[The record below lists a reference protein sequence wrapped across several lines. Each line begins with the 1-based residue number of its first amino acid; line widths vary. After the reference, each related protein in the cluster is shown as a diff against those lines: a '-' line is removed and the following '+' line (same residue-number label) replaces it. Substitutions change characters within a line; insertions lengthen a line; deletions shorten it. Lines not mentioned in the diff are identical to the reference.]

1 MQVHKPKSTMNND
14 NHDSELSSW
23 IENYNN
29 EISLGQYVATR
40 RQQGENETLYD
51 YVMATPPQQAEFD
64 SVMKFLQASQQLTEP
79 TTEFVLGKPYEF
91 VQPVTGLPQ
100 QVDPQPAVKLFQQ
113 PVTTPPPPPQ
123 QAEDAL
129 WIPKPPQHQSDYMP
143 PLEPGLVEPS
153 VFNNNHHY
161 FTAPAVHN
169 SPWAVSPFPSSTAP
183 IYYEPAVETEPTPVV
198 ATVEEAEPTS
208 VVIAVEETKEKGSTS
223 VVKEENQAE
232 EQDDGSEPLAK
243 RIRRNKSHCGS
254 ERIDKASLLEET
266 FRYLKSLQYQVNML
280 SLGGKMRMSMA
291 MGMNMAM
298 VPFPAFVPV
307 STLQHSANTAA
318 QLPTV
323 ANINGHYLGFYPQGY
338 LQDDNNATLQPRT
351 SKTPGEM
358 EDCE

>member
-223 VVKEENQAE
+223 VVKEENQ
-232 EQDDGSEPLAK
+232 
-243 RIRRNKSHCGS
+243 
-254 ERIDKASLLEET
+254 IDKASLLEET

>member
-223 VVKEENQAE
+223 VVKEENQ
-232 EQDDGSEPLAK
+232 
-243 RIRRNKSHCGS
+243 
-254 ERIDKASLLEET
+254 
-266 FRYLKSLQYQVNML
+266 ML